1 MTLKDPLL
9 GVVLDHRYRVD
20 SVVARGGMAMVYR
33 GTDLRLDREVAIK
46 VMHAHLTADESFVER
61 FRREAINA
69 ARLSHPNLV
78 AVHDQGRDGDVVYL
92 VMEYLESVTLRRE
105 LRHRGRLTPRQ
116 AIVVMD
122 AVLSALEAVHAVGII
137 HRDLK
142 PDNVLLGTDG
152 QIKLADFGLARSVT
166 NATTTKTLIG
176 TVGYVAPE
184 LVTRTGAD
192 SRTDL
197 YTLGIMFYEMLTGSQ
212 PYTDEV
218 PIQVAYRHVHDTVPA
233 PSEAASG
240 ISPLLDAIVLW
251 TTSRNPDDRPESAT
265 ALRTALAEART
276 SLTDDELDWGSDQEV
291 PATGQAV
298 LTATIVVDE
307 DPERLEP
314 KEPEARTDEIPYLRG
329 ARGAGSGARSDSSG
343 NAGAGS
349 AGAASADSEP
359 ADDDEAA
366 LGRDDSAR
374 RTAGE
379 ASESR
384 ESRDEE
390 TLAANSAG
398 APPRSSRGSGT
409 RHLSSGATAA
419 HPHRKRKRLTGV
431 VSAAVALGL
440 VGWGFAV
447 GTDPVAEVPGSTV
460 GKDQQDV
467 SRTIADA
474 GFDIRTKE
482 VFNTSVPAGRVVGTE
497 PGPGTELAP
506 DAVVTILVSK
516 GEELFGTPDVTGG
529 SEDEARDAIEAAG
542 LTVGSVSREHSG
554 SVADG
559 VVISQS
565 VGPGDQVTKG
575 TAVDIVVSKGV
586 APVTV
591 PIVTG
596 LEYDTAFG
604 KLTRLG
610 FLVAKEEVFDDSVEK
625 GRVVS
630 QYPRGKAETSPGE
643 LVILK
648 VSKGKEPAQADDKKD
663 AKADDKKDEDKPD
676 DAQAKDES

>member
-1 MTLKDPLL
+1 MMTLKDPLL

-20 SVVARGGMAMVYR
+20 DVVARGGMAMVYR
-33 GTDLRLDREVAIK
+33 GTDLRLDREIAIK
-46 VMHAHLTADESFVER
+46 VMHAHLTADATFVER

-78 AVHDQGRDGDVVYL
+78 AVHDQGRDGDIVYL
-92 VMEYLESVTLRRE
+92 VMEYLESVTLRKE
-105 LRHRGRLTPRQ
+105 LKHRGRLSPRQ

-152 QIKLADFGLARSVT
+152 QIKLADFGLARSVSS
-166 NATTTKTLIG
+166 ATTTKTLIG

-233 PSEAASG
+233 PSEAAAG

-251 TTSRNPDDRPESAT
+251 ATSRNPDDRPESAT
-265 ALRTALAEART
+265 ALRSALSEART
-276 SLTDDELDWGSDQEV
+276 SLTDDELDWGSDQPV
-291 PATGQAV
+291 PATGKAV

-307 DPERLEP
+307 DPERPEP
-314 KEPEARTDEIPYLRG
+314 KEPKARTDEIPYLGG
-329 ARGAGSGARSDSSG
+329 ARGAESDARSDSTGGDTADSVTS
-343 NAGAGS
+343 APAGS
-349 AGAASADSEP
+349 ENAPSDDDTARRLGEGTPRSDRSLGDKIGESAAARATHRSTQGHGSRHRSAEP
-359 ADDDEAA
+359 A
-366 LGRDDSAR
+366 S
-374 RTAGE
+374 
-379 ASESR
+379 
-384 ESRDEE
+384 
-390 TLAANSAG
+390 
-398 APPRSSRGSGT
+398 
-409 RHLSSGATAA
+409 H
-419 HPHRKRKRLTGV
+419 HPQRKRRRLTGV
-431 VSAAVALGL
+431 VGAAVALGL

-447 GTDPVAEVPGSTV
+447 GTDQTAEVPGSTV

-467 SRTIADA
+467 SRTISDA

-482 VFNTSVPAGRVVGTE
+482 VFNTSVPAGKVVGTE

-506 DAVVTILVSK
+506 DSVVTVLVSK

-529 SEDEARDAIEAAG
+529 TEDEAREAIEAAG
-542 LTVGSVSREHSG
+542 LTVGNVSREHSG
-554 SVADG
+554 SVGDG
-559 VVISQS
+559 LVISQS
-565 VGPGDQVTKG
+565 VGPGDQVAKG

-643 LVILK
+643 LIILE
-648 VSKGKEPAQADDKKD
+648 VSKGRE
-663 AKADDKKDEDKPD
+663 PD
-676 DAQAKDES
+676 DANADDQQDDEKSADEKAEDEG